1 MTFTFVYKQNIIFY
15 VIVFKNANIAHTD
28 FELFR
33 FRLFFFF
40 LPLHL
45 VLVKVFPVQ
54 NQYYF

>member
-1 MTFTFVYKQNIIFY
+1 MTFTFVYKQNIFY